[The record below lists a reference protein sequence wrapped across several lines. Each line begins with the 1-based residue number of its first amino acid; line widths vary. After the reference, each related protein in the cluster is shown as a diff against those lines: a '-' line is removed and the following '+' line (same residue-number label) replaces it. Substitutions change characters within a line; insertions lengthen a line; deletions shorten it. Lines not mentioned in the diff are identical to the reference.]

1 MDRLTKLSFF
11 VVLMLLATNVFAATD
26 VVVEDYYRTETVYDP
41 YSEQVCREVVVGG
54 DRTKD
59 TVKGAVIGGAIGNA
73 IGKNTESTA
82 AGIIIGGMIGH
93 HDSDAVP
100 HVRMSCTTETKY
112 RTSTNKIYDYSTV
125 TFTQNGKRYTA
136 RFVKR

>member
-1 MDRLTKLSFF
+1 MGKMIKLSFF
-11 VVLMLLATNVFAATD
+11 VVLMMLAGNVLAEENAIKDF
-26 VVVEDYYRTETVYDP
+26 YRTETVYEP
-41 YSEQVCREVVVGG
+41 YTEEVCREIAVGG

-73 IGKNTESTA
+73 IGKDTEATA

-100 HVRMSCTTETKY
+100 HIRMSCTTERKY
-112 RTSTNKIYDYSTV
+112 RTTTNKIYDYSTI
-125 TFTQNGKRYTA
+125 TFTSDGKRYTT

>member
-1 MDRLTKLSFF
+1 MDRLTKFSFF
-11 VVLMLLATNVFAATD
+11 VVLMLLASNVFAATD
-26 VVVEDYYRTETVYDP
+26 VVVKDFYRTETVYDP
-41 YSEQVCREVVVGG
+41 YTEEVCREVVSGG
-54 DRTKD
+54 DKTRD

-73 IGKNTESTA
+73 IGKDTEATA
-82 AGIIIGGMIGH
+82 AGIIIGGLIGH
-93 HDSDAVP
+93 QGSDAVP

-125 TFTQNGKRYTA
+125 TFTQNGERYTA